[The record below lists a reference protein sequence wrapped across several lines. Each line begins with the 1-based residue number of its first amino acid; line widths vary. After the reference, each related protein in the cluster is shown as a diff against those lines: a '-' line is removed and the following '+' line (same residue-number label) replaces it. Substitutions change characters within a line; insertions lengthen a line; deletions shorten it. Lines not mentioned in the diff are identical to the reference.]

1 MKNKWIHFDID
12 KENIFGMICGLIMV
26 LLSIAMTVL
35 NSEIG
40 NIILRDILMI
50 LFLGFFTPIY
60 YISIIKKKNLSVL
73 GLHKNKLT
81 VSLAI
86 NAITGISLLAMFITK
101 NTKDIVLNLNSFY
114 ATTYILVAGI
124 FEMVFIYG
132 FLRYEF
138 ERAFGI
144 LPAVLLTAIFY
155 SLHHAGFQ
163 PEFTKLFFVGLM
175 YVTVFYFTQNIFS
188 IFPFFWG
195 VGAIWDVL
203 VNSEAG
209 SQIKN
214 ETSFIIAILIFI
226 AMMGVSI
233 FIHSMNKKMKC
244 NKMTMDRIKTYK
256 DNNG

>member
-1 MKNKWIHFDID
+1 MKNKWLRFDID
-12 KENIFGMICGLIMV
+12 KENIFGLVCGLIMV
-26 LLSIAMTVL
+26 FVSIAMAL
-35 NSEIG
+35 FNSEIS

-60 YISIIKKKNLSVL
+60 YILIIKKKSLAVL
-73 GLHKNKLT
+73 GVHKNKLA

-86 NAITGISLLAMFITK
+86 NVIASISLLVMFISK
-101 NTKDIVLNLNSFY
+101 NTKDIGFNINSFY
-114 ATTYILVAGI
+114 AITYILVAGI

-144 LPAVLLTAIFY
+144 LPAILITAIFY

-163 PEFTKLFFVGLM
+163 PEFTKLFFVGIM
-175 YVTVFYFTQNIFS
+175 YVTVFYFTYNIFS

-209 SQIKN
+209 NQIKK
-214 ETSFIIAILIFI
+214 ETSFIIAILMFI
-226 AMMGVSI
+226 PMIGI
-233 FIHSMNKKMKC
+233 GNFIHFKNKKK
-244 NKMTMDRIKTYK
+244 KKGKTK
-256 DNNG
+256 

>member
-1 MKNKWIHFDID
+1 MKNKWIHLDID
-12 KENIFGMICGLIMV
+12 KENIFGLICGLIMV
-26 LLSIAMTVL
+26 LLSIAMTL
-35 NSEIG
+35 FNNEIS

-60 YISIIKKKNLSVL
+60 YILITKKKDLSVL
-73 GLHKNKLT
+73 GVHKNKLT
-81 VSLAI
+81 ASLAI
-86 NAITGISLLAMFITK
+86 NVITGISLLAMFISK
-101 NTKDIVLNLNSFY
+101 NTEDIVFDKNSFY
-114 ATTYILVAGI
+114 AITYILVAGI

-144 LPAVLLTAIFY
+144 LPAILITAIFY

-163 PEFTKLFFVGLM
+163 PEFIKLFFVGIM
-175 YVTVFYFTQNIFS
+175 YVTIFCFTQNIFS

-209 SQIKN
+209 NQIKN
-214 ETSFIIAILIFI
+214 ETSFIIAILMFI
-226 AMMGVSI
+226 AMIVISI
-233 FIHSMNKKMKC
+233 YIHCK
-244 NKMTMDRIKTYK
+244 IKNRK
-256 DNNG
+256 QLA

>member
-1 MKNKWIHFDID
+1 MKNKWLRFDID
-12 KENIFGMICGLIMV
+12 KENIFGLVCGLIMV
-26 LLSIAMTVL
+26 FVSIAMAL
-35 NSEIG
+35 FNSEIS

-60 YISIIKKKNLSVL
+60 YILIIKKKSLAVL
-73 GLHKNKLT
+73 GVHKNKLA

-86 NAITGISLLAMFITK
+86 NVIASISLLVMFISK
-101 NTKDIVLNLNSFY
+101 NTKDIGFNINSFY
-114 ATTYILVAGI
+114 AITYILVAGI

-144 LPAVLLTAIFY
+144 LPAILITAIFY

-163 PEFTKLFFVGLM
+163 PEFTKLFFVGII
-175 YVTVFYFTQNIFS
+175 YVTVFYFTYNIFS

-209 SQIKN
+209 NQIKN
-214 ETSFIIAILIFI
+214 ETSFIIAILMFI
-226 AMMGVSI
+226 AMIGIGI
-233 FIHSMNKKMKC
+233 FIHCKIKKK
-244 NKMTMDRIKTYK
+244 KKGKTK
-256 DNNG
+256 